1 MNRLQPSIHCLRR
14 PQCQTT
20 RWYSVP
26 RNQPAS
32 PTSRLSLIPGTMCD
46 NRLWKQMLP
55 IFAQGNIL
63 VAQVPLWEAV
73 DKSSMRQMITY
84 STCSDGL
91 QEKNLPLDVLGFSMG
106 GYLALDYYFRTLEND
121 NNNNNQQS
129 NIRSLIIVC
138 SSARG
143 LGLKERARRTQM
155 LDLMSK
161 HAYAGISLSQIAKF
175 VKPGLVDNPQVG
187 GLMAAM
193 DKDLG
198 KQVLL
203 AQFSST
209 LDRENLMD
217 RLTEIRIPVLIVG
230 AERDQMV
237 DAKDLYLMHDLI
249 QDSKLVMFK
258 DAGHMIALEA
268 PERLASIVL
277 EFISGL

>member
-1 MNRLQPSIHCLRR
+1 MNRLQPGIHCLRR
-14 PQCQTT
+14 PQYPA

-26 RNQPAS
+26 RKQLAS
-32 PTSRLSLIPGTMCD
+32 PTSRLSLVPGTMCD
-46 NRLWKQMLP
+46 NRLWKRMLP
-55 IFAQGNIL
+55 VFAKGNIL
-63 VAQVPLWEAV
+63 VAQVPLWKAV
-73 DKSSMRQMITY
+73 DKSSMRQMITH
-84 STCSDGL
+84 STYNEGL
-91 QEKNLPLDVLGFSMG
+91 QDQNLPLDVLGFSMG
-106 GYLALDYYFRTLEND
+106 GYLALDHYFRTLENA
-121 NNNNNQQS
+121 NNNSQQS

-143 LGLKERARRTQM
+143 LGPKERARRTQM

-161 HAYAGISLSQIAKF
+161 HAYAGISPSRIAKF
-175 VKPGLVDNPQVG
+175 VKPGLVDSPQVG
-187 GLMAAM
+187 GLIAAM

-237 DAKDLYLMHDLI
+237 DSKDLYLMHERI
-249 QDSKLVMFK
+249 KGSRLVMFK
-258 DAGHMIALEA
+258 DAGHMVALEA

-277 EFISGL
+277 EFVSGL

>member
-1 MNRLQPSIHCLRR
+1 
-14 PQCQTT
+14 
-20 RWYSVP
+20 
-26 RNQPAS
+26 
-32 PTSRLSLIPGTMCD
+32 
-46 NRLWKQMLP
+46 
-55 IFAQGNIL
+55 
-63 VAQVPLWEAV
+63 
-73 DKSSMRQMITY
+73 MITY

-91 QEKNLPLDVLGFSMG
+91 QDKILPVDVLGFSMG

-121 NNNNNQQS
+121 NNNNQQS
-129 NIRSLIIVC
+129 NIRSLTIVC

-143 LGLKERARRTQM
+143 LGPKERARRTQM

-161 HAYAGISLSQIAKF
+161 HAYAGISPSRIAKF
-175 VKPGLVDNPQVG
+175 VKPGLVDSPQVG

-198 KQVLL
+198 IQVLL

-230 AERDQMV
+230 AEQDQMV
-237 DAKDLYLMHDLI
+237 EAKDLYLMHDRI
-249 QDSKLVMFK
+249 QDSRLVMLK